1 MLVGAGLARAPR
13 PALAADEVRRLVD
26 ALAGASSYK
35 VRLEAAGLLARSKD
49 SRVLPALAHAAVS
62 DPNPLVRGVVL
73 RLLAKNPGGDANS
86 DRARAAI
93 KRALNDPQAEVRA
106 QAARS
111 LAELAAFSDEPA
123 PPPVAHV
130 QPRGS
135 LLIAVRAMGDKTGR
149 ARPELRERMKSAV
162 IGNLRREPRV
172 AVAEG
177 PTPEV
182 AYIVDGSIARLE
194 HGPRSHDLMESTCA
208 VELVVSRPPHGI
220 VLVASGE
227 ASVQKPRS
235 QFRPVLREPMDDEA
249 LEYAVKSAHE
259 NLARFLANNR

>member
-1 MLVGAGLARAPR
+1 MGLG
-13 PALAADEVRRLVD
+13 PALRPVLASDDIRRLVD

-35 VRLEAAGLLARSKD
+35 VRLEAAYVLARQKD
-49 SRVLPALAHAAVS
+49 SRVLPALAHAVTS
-62 DPNPLVRGVVL
+62 DPNPLVRSVVL
-73 RLLAKNPGGDANS
+73 RLLAKNPGGDATD

-93 KRALNDPQAEVRA
+93 RRALNDSQPEVRA

-111 LAELAAFSDEPA
+111 LAEMAAFGEEPTPR
-123 PPPVAHV
+123 PPAAR
-130 QPRGS
+130 PRPGGS

-162 IGNLRREPRV
+162 IGNLRSEPRV

-177 PTPEV
+177 MGTEV
-182 AYIVDGSIARLE
+182 SYVVDGSIARLE
-194 HGPRSHDLMESTCA
+194 HGPRPRDIVESTCA

-227 ASVQKPRS
+227 ASVQKARS
-235 QFRPVLREPMDDEA
+235 QFRPVLREPMDAEA
-249 LEYAVKSAHE
+249 LDYAVKSAHE
-259 NLARFLANNR
+259 NLAKFFAHNR